1 VSRTVRVDVTVETCM
16 CRHGQIGRRVRF
28 VCLVVV
34 RTYQH
39 ISLPSADDNNFD
51 RSTVQ
56 KKNFDRSCRYRVA
69 DDEHDRAGLIHP
81 SIHPSKV
88 HCTAPQAFL
97 HLSERMHA
105 AELTD
110 IHIWVVAS

>member
-56 KKNFDRSCRYRVA
+56 KKKTSTDRVVTGWPTTNTTGHAS
-69 DDEHDRAGLIHP
+69 

>member
-16 CRHGQIGRRVRF
+16 CRRVRF

-56 KKNFDRSCRYRVA
+56 KKKNFDRSCRYRVA

-81 SIHPSKV
+81 SI
-88 HCTAPQAFL
+88 
-97 HLSERMHA
+97 
-105 AELTD
+105 
-110 IHIWVVAS
+110 